1 MPKLSIIRDYYE
13 PLKFIKSHAQER
25 PIDEQNLIEYL
36 NKTYRHALRKIL
48 LAYPASFAEDSP
60 IFDLCIDVILNSDD
74 LTQVTVEWIETQI
87 NKNKALSKLKN
98 LQSDDSDIKKLQ
110 LIKTVTKAH
119 QENLVIDK
127 SILSFINSALIFE
140 DLLSKDYTYRI
151 FAFSEQNAS
160 EKTAIKA
167 LKEALQENP
176 VDLLAHLSTLRS
188 GKLGDAIR
196 LFVKQGLAD
205 NLLEGQIVRTVSE
218 FITALHQQVNSN
230 SSLIAGMC

>member
-1 MPKLSIIRDYYE
+1 MPKLSIIRNYYE

-36 NKTYRHALRKIL
+36 NQTYRHALRKIL

-74 LTQVTVEWIETQI
+74 LTQVTVKWIEAQI
-87 NKNKALSKLKN
+87 NKNKALNKLKN

-119 QENLVIDK
+119 QDNLVIDK

-160 EKTAIKA
+160 EKAAINA